1 MPPAMRLATR
11 SKALLEAL
19 SPLAAGVID
28 DARTLTG
35 LKPFK
40 GEYVVIDAWLP
51 APRLPAARRLVAADP
66 AAWCPL
72 HESEAVIGVA
82 GPVEAAAMPPWR
94 YRVAIARKAALLAPD
109 GCTLRDRRIVDEA
122 TGLEI
127 TLPAPRRSLAP
138 GEAQGLLAGSALILS
153 LSWALTGAA
162 LFLEN
167 SAAAT
172 TAAARALAISA
183 GSPPEN
189 ALSHHAAALHDMIMR
204 PEEDLP
210 VSAITISAS
219 EVRLTLADGSILV
232 PADLH
237 NGAVPG
243 SGAEREQTGF
253 PGEEP

>member
-1 MPPAMRLATR
+1 MRLATR

-19 SPLAAGVID
+19 SSLAAGVID
-28 DARTLTG
+28 DAGTLAG

-40 GEYVVIDAWLP
+40 GDYVVIDAWLP
-51 APRLPAARRLVAADP
+51 APRLSAARRLVAADP

-122 TGLEI
+122 AGLEI
-127 TLPAPRRSLAP
+127 TLPAPRRSLVP

-153 LSWALTGAA
+153 LFWALTGAA
-162 LFLEN
+162 VFLEN

-172 TAAARALAISA
+172 TASARALAISA
-183 GSPPEN
+183 GSSRED
-189 ALSHHAAALHDMIMR
+189 ARSHHAAALHDMIIR
-204 PEEDLP
+204 QEEDLP
-210 VSAITISAS
+210 VSAITISGS
-219 EVRLTLADGSILV
+219 EARLTLADGSFLI
-232 PADLH
+232 PAELEH
-237 NGAVPG
+237 GAVPG
-243 SGAEREQTGF
+243 SGAEHEQPGF
-253 PGEEP
+253 PGDEP